1 MSNRTKQLSSAL
13 NHFYQNPVAKVS
25 IELILTIG
33 LVLFLGVF
41 AVRPTLLTMSD
52 LIKEIDDKKAL
63 DRKLAQK
70 IAALA
75 SAQTEYLSLENRL
88 SVLEEAIPSNPDV
101 VRDLKIL
108 EKMASDSRVIIT
120 SVSIEELPKPIL
132 GELPFEKLNRSTIV
146 TKVNVSGDY
155 PTIRAFAEN
164 LKNSRRTFVIESISF
179 NISEDR
185 EARQLRAQL
194 TISMPYYGA
203 Q

>member
-101 VRDLKIL
+101 VRDLKII

-132 GELPFEKLNRSTIV
+132 GELPFEKLTRSTIV

-155 PTIRAFAEN
+155 PTIRALAEN

-179 NISEDR
+179 NLSEDR